1 MTGPLLTL
9 SASTWRHSLGSLFTA
24 AALGNSPT
32 LLLERI
38 SHRRLQIRPDADD
51 LDAVENALGKCPR
64 TPATEFSKART

>member
-9 SASTWRHSLGSLFTA
+9 AASTWRNSLGSLFTA

-38 SHRRLQIRPDADD
+38 SHRRLQI
-51 LDAVENALGKCPR
+51 
-64 TPATEFSKART
+64 